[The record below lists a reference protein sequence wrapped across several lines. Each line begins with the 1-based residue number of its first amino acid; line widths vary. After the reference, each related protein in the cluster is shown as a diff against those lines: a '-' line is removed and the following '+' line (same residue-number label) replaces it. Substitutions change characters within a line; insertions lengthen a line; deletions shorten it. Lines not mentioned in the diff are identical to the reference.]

1 MKLLQLLKTAV
12 IIFFLTLVVWIA
24 ADRAVLRTS
33 PEIVVPVEVNSA
45 SAEFRVTV
53 LEPSPA
59 FLRLRFRGPGHV
71 IDGLD
76 QRLPSLVYRYTVS
89 PAEATRAAGNAGRG
103 QLALTLR
110 QGFETLAREG
120 ASAEA
125 VGPANVVV
133 RVEKVGQIKV
143 HVALAQT
150 DRDQMAEA
158 VSIKPQDVLATV
170 PVAVLDR
177 LRDEKLVA
185 VPVVNLEDRL
195 LLTGGESVQRAILRP
210 SLENI
215 AATFTPPEVEITLRL
230 LAPMDKRTLNGVRI
244 QVEGPPD
251 LFARYDVV
259 LVDPLL
265 NNLKLKGPKADL
277 DALKPDDVKA
287 VLVLKSDDQPS
298 EGSPKLRPLDLRFPD
313 GSRVRLDADSP
324 PNVNFNLK
332 VRAAPETPKAAGN
345 P

>member
-1 MKLLQLLKTAV
+1 MKLLQYLKTAV
-12 IIFFLTLVVWIA
+12 IIFILTLVVWIA

-33 PEIVVPVEVNSA
+33 PEIDVPVEVNSS
-45 SAEFRVTV
+45 SADFRVTV
-53 LEPSPA
+53 VEPSPA
-59 FLRLRFRGPGHV
+59 VLRLRFRGPGHL
-71 IDGLD
+71 IDSLD
-76 QRLPSLVYRYTVS
+76 QHLPGLLYRYTVT
-89 PAEATRAAGNAGRG
+89 PAEAARTTGAAGRG

-110 QGFETLAREG
+110 QGFESLAREG

-133 RVEKVGQIKV
+133 RVEAVRQVSV
-143 HVALAQT
+143 HVALSQA
-150 DRDQMAEA
+150 DRDQMAESLA
-158 VSIKPQDVLATV
+158 TKPADVLATV
-170 PVAVLDR
+170 PVAALDR
-177 LRDEKLVA
+177 LRDEKLFA
-185 VPVVNLEDRL
+185 VPVVNLEDRQL
-195 LLTGGESVQRAILRP
+195 LAGAESVQRAILRP
-210 SLENI
+210 NLDNL

-287 VLVLKSDDQPS
+287 VLILKPDDKPS

-332 VRAAPETPKAAGN
+332 ERAAPESPKALGN